1 MEIKTIDQEKLFKG
15 LRFDVIRKKIRIN
28 ERIVERDVVVFPDSV
43 IILPVLRSDQI
54 ILIRQYRAAID
65 DFIYEVP
72 AGVVEE
78 GESIRDAAIRELIE
92 ETGYE
97 PRELIDVGI
106 YYPTP
111 GYSTERMHFFIA
123 RQLEYVG
130 MAPEPYEVIT
140 PIVVSVKD
148 AIQMIKSNEI
158 RDLKSA
164 MLILYYAHYMW
175 KRKEGED

>member
-1 MEIKTIDQEKLFKG
+1 MEIKNIGQERLFKG
-15 LRFDVIRKKIRIN
+15 LRFDVIRKKIQIDKK
-28 ERIVERDVVVFPDSV
+28 IVERDVVVFPDSV

-54 ILIRQYRAAID
+54 ILIKQYRAAID

-72 AGVVEE
+72 AGVVEK
-78 GESIRDAAIRELIE
+78 GESVKDAAIRELIE

-97 PRELIDVGI
+97 PRELIDVGV

-130 MAPEPYEVIT
+130 MSPEPYEVIT
-140 PIVVSVKD
+140 PIVVSIED

-164 MLILYYAHYMW
+164 MLILYYVHYMW
-175 KRKEGED
+175 KRNEGED